1 MQRVAVLG
9 LALTGT
15 AVARAMKARGISLTL
30 GDNHISKD
38 HQSLAEE
45 IGALLIDMNGVGAV
59 DALLADVDTLM
70 PAPGVPPSHPAIVA
84 ATQRGIAVRTEIDVA
99 YEWEQSRVGGPRP
112 ILGVTGTDGKTTT
125 TMIAA
130 HLLRENGFS
139 VAEVGNTDLPFV
151 SAVDSDA
158 DVFVVECS
166 SFRLKYT
173 TQFRCD
179 ASVWLNFAPDHLDWH
194 PDLNDYASAK
204 EQMWKF
210 VRDSD
215 VAVFPEGQSLIAS
228 AAQRSHARPVS
239 FGISNAL
246 YCVQDDQLVSPHGS
260 LCEVRNLWR
269 SMPHDITN
277 SLAAAALVVESG
289 LVSASDLAPALS
301 NFSSAH
307 HRIEHIGDF
316 QGSAWFDDSKAT
328 SPHAALTAIRAFESV
343 VLIAGGRNKGLDL
356 TQMASEPQ
364 RMAGVV
370 AIGDDAELIATA
382 FADVCKVETA
392 QDMKSAVSMAAALA
406 SPGVAVLLSPGCT
419 SYDWYNNYNERG
431 EHFTQCVLEHF
442 GKAVNHVK

>member
-15 AVARAMKARGISLTL
+15 AVARAMNARGISLTL
-30 GDNHISKD
+30 GDNRITGD
-38 HQSLAEE
+38 HQTLANE
-45 IGALLIDMNGVGAV
+45 IGAVLFDMNNDGAV
-59 DALLADVDTLM
+59 DALLDEVDTLM

-99 YEWEQSRVGGPRP
+99 YEWEQNRVGGPRP

-125 TMIAA
+125 TMITA
-130 HLLRENGFS
+130 HLLRENGLR

-151 SAVDSDA
+151 AAVDSDV

-166 SFRLKYT
+166 SFRLRYT

-194 PDLNDYASAK
+194 TDIHDYASAK

-210 VRDSD
+210 VTDAD
-215 VAVFPEGQSLIAS
+215 VAVFPAGNELIAA
-228 AAQRSHARPVS
+228 AAQRSRARTVS
-239 FGISNAL
+239 FGMSDAS
-246 YCVQDDQLVSPHGS
+246 YCVQGEQMVAPNGPVCDVK
-260 LCEVRNLWR
+260 NLWR

-277 SLAAAALVVESG
+277 SLAAVALVVESG
-289 LVSASDLAPALS
+289 LVPAAGLASALS
-301 NFSSAH
+301 NFVSAH

-316 QGSAWFDDSKAT
+316 NGSAWFDDSKAT

-343 VLIAGGRNKGLDL
+343 VLIAGGRNKDLDL
-356 TQMASEPQ
+356 TQMATEPH

-370 AIGDDAELIATA
+370 AIGDDAPLVAAA
-382 FADVCKVETA
+382 FAGVCEVQTA
-392 QDMKSAVSMAAALA
+392 RDMPSAVRMASSMA

-419 SYDWYNNYNERG
+419 SYDWYRNYNERG
-431 EHFTQCVLEHF
+431 EHFTQCVRDHF
-442 GKAVNHVK
+442 GGGANNGK